1 MINVPPSY
9 IGFGRLTEPIGASG
23 CGLYVGLIL
32 VMQHIV
38 CACNFAHVDQVLFF
52 FRTVYPKVKE
62 SGTLSKAVVFCSQS
76 LSAQKIIAMVWS
88 CLGAPVSY
96 YSYDAMYT
104 INGQFHIGTAYTRGD
119 QLMHFLA
126 HEYQESFLWLLE
138 GRLEMR
144 FIDSK
149 NVSM

>member
-1 MINVPPSY
+1 
-9 IGFGRLTEPIGASG
+9 
-23 CGLYVGLIL
+23 
-32 VMQHIV
+32 MQHIV

-104 INGQFHIGTAYTRGD
+104 INGQFHVGFPLLLRGPGE
-119 QLMHFLA
+119 A
-126 HEYQESFLWLLE
+126 HRRWLC
-138 GRLEMR
+138 RR
-144 FIDSK
+144 ARPCPA
-149 NVSM
+149 